1 MSQFTN
7 EDEAMIQSMLR
18 QLLQSVK
25 EKITGAPSVECAEE
39 ILLHLE
45 ETDENFHNYEFVKY
59 LRQYINNTLGSVIE
73 EESEKCTSAQNQSE
87 VSGYDTLVQHVTK
100 KTRESMQLTT
110 EEELKNKL
118 TTIRTDL
125 LSQAQIFPS
134 NGFTFFLLKNLS
146 GYREMMHALKN
157 VMMVVVESLINKFE
171 EDRMCNKE
179 VDSKTKKKCQSDYY
193 TDNCSDSDSSFNH
206 SYTFMSQEQL
216 QLLVEK
222 LDPIQPK
229 EVRQEALQT
238 LCLAPP
244 TDVLNSE
251 CWPNLRKH
259 LTMSLSD
266 PDAIFSEKILRFYA
280 KTFSSSPF
288 NMTREVY
295 TSLAQHL
302 EFYFLSGEYSL
313 GLSSGLDVSNADIN
327 HILKKVRLLNEYQKE
342 APSSWIRY
350 PEKYMEE
357 IVESTLSLLSV
368 KHDPNHPASPDFLS
382 PIYFLAL
389 LDIKAIWF
397 KKWMHAHYS
406 RTVILRLLEK
416 KYKSLINAA
425 VQQCLDYFEFCKTAV
440 SKTSRANDFSQQHSN
455 NEQKCFYTGSE
466 LQYIYFVHSLCLLG
480 RLLIYKQGRNLFPVQ
495 LKTKKDCISLT
506 DLLVLFTQLIYY
518 SPSYSKAALT
528 AHTDNYSPASLV
540 MEILQVF
547 CDQTGCAADCLY
559 TDAVMDALLDPL
571 RSLLNGTEVYI
582 NCLETTLIDVADILA
597 RIAAAEDGLSVLLYG
612 GNKNSAKENSS
623 TAVHVIVQFTKKL
636 LHDDI
641 SLLSGS
647 ELLQVVKGAFIFVCR
662 QMYRTCEGLQML
674 IPYGLHESIGEAWKK
689 ANLLSERVPTPVA
702 GAGSTSSISVD
713 SKNVLLWEETLLDAL
728 VNFSATPKG
737 LFLLHSTGA
746 MSDCVSFMF
755 NSLSKNLQTNE
766 CEEFG
771 NEVIVAQMATTPTA
785 ALALQSSEQISI
797 LGFIKAFVTELWA
810 LLECGKDDVRITQP
824 KSTPVDPID
833 QSCQKFFLYLINLL
847 TYPAVFE
854 LLSKQDIPN
863 KPVYSHREVPTDIIS
878 IIDRIIILNSEAK
891 IHSLFN
897 YEQSHVFGL
906 RLLNVLCCEL
916 NTLLLLEAQYKV
928 SQVLL
933 TAQEE
938 NVTETSEGP
947 GDFIVDSLSVERN
960 HVLVRINLIGGPQE
974 RILPLRGLDKGSD
987 PYPWPMFSSFP
998 LPKCYLAE
1006 VPRKTEF
1013 RQDKDLEK
1021 LLSILKNPG
1030 EQTEWAEICR
1040 RQFCKIM
1047 KARPEIFSGTIL
1059 AELIQKFVL
1068 HLSESRSNCYFSM
1081 GSYEATDAD
1090 VKKESLSSVQ
1100 QLGIE
1105 MTVRYGKYLNLL
1117 KEHAENE
1124 LCFVLMNCEQFLKQQ
1139 QRTVVSSLRCLQG
1152 RYAGYDWFA
1161 SSAFLIMSGDGKKT
1175 LTFLQQFSRLL
1186 VSAFL
1191 WVPRLHMSMH
1201 LPITTVESG
1210 IHPVYFCSAHHIEM
1224 LLKAELPLV
1233 FSAFHMSG
1241 FSPSQICLQWITQ
1254 CFWNYMDWSEICHYI
1269 ATCIFLGPD
1278 YQVYMCISVFR
1289 HLQQD
1294 ILKHTEAQDLQV
1306 FLKEEALH
1314 GFRVTDYLEYM
1325 ESLEVIYR
1333 PVLLKDMRNI
1343 TVQNR

>member
-7 EDEAMIQSMLR
+7 EDEALLQSMLR

-59 LRQYINNTLGSVIE
+59 LRQYINNALGSVIE
-73 EESEKCTSAQNQSE
+73 EESEKCTFTQNQSE

-100 KTRESMQLTT
+100 KTRESKQ
-110 EEELKNKL
+110 
-118 TTIRTDL
+118 
-125 LSQAQIFPS
+125 
-134 NGFTFFLLKNLS
+134 
-146 GYREMMHALKN
+146 YREMMHALKN

-171 EDRMCNKE
+171 EDQMCNKE
-179 VDSKTKKKCQSDYY
+179 MDSKTKKKCQSDYY
-193 TDNCSDSDSSFNH
+193 TDNYSDSDSSFNQ

-222 LDPIQPK
+222 LDPVQPK

-244 TDVLNSE
+244 SDVLNSE

-266 PDAIFSEKILRFYA
+266 PDEIFREKILRFYA

-313 GLSSGLDVSNADIN
+313 RISSGLDVSNADTN

-368 KHDPNHPASPDFLS
+368 KHDPNHPASSDFLS

-389 LDIKAIWF
+389 MDIKAIWF
-397 KKWMHAHYS
+397 KKWTHAHYS

-425 VQQCLDYFEFCKTAV
+425 VQQCLDYFEFCKAAF
-440 SKTSRANDFSQQHSN
+440 SKTSRVNDFSQQHSN
-455 NEQKCFYTGSE
+455 NEQKFFYTGSE

-495 LKTKKDCISLT
+495 LKNKK
-506 DLLVLFTQLIYY
+506 
-518 SPSYSKAALT
+518 
-528 AHTDNYSPASLV
+528 DNYSPGSLV

-547 CDQTGCAADCLY
+547 CDQTGCATDCLY
-559 TDAVMDALLDPL
+559 TDAVMDALLKPL
-571 RSLLNGTEVYI
+571 QSLLNGTEVFI

-612 GNKNSAKENSS
+612 GNKSSAKENSP
-623 TAVHVIVQFTKKL
+623 TAVHIIVQFTKKL

-674 IPYGLHESIGEAWKK
+674 IPYDLHESIGEAWKK
-689 ANLLSERVPTPVA
+689 ASLLSERVPTPVTCA
-702 GAGSTSSISVD
+702 DSTLSISLD
-713 SKNVLLWEETLLDAL
+713 SKNIALWEETLLDAL
-728 VNFSATPKG
+728 LNFSATPKG
-737 LFLLHSTGA
+737 LFLLHNTGT
-746 MSDCVSFMF
+746 MSDCVNFMF
-755 NSLSKNLQTNE
+755 NSLSKKHQTNE
-766 CEEFG
+766 HEEFDNG
-771 NEVIVAQMATTPTA
+771 VIVAQMATTPTA
-785 ALALQSSEQISI
+785 AVALQSS
-797 LGFIKAFVTELWA
+797 GFIKAFVAELWA

-833 QSCQKFFLYLINLL
+833 QSCQKSFLCLINLL

-863 KPVYSHREVPTDIIS
+863 KPMYSHREVPTDIIN

-916 NTLLLLEAQYKV
+916 NTLLLLETQYKV

-938 NVTETSEGP
+938 NVTEASEGP

-974 RILPLRGLDKGSD
+974 RILPLRALDKGSD

-1006 VPRKTEF
+1006 VPRKADF
-1013 RQDKDLEK
+1013 RQDKVLDK
-1021 LLSILKNPG
+1021 LISILQNPG
-1030 EQTEWAEICR
+1030 GQSEWAEICR

-1047 KARPEIFSGTIL
+1047 KTRPDTISGAIL
-1059 AELIQKFVL
+1059 AELIEKFVL
-1068 HLSESRSNCYFSM
+1068 HLSENRSNCYFSM
-1081 GSYEATDAD
+1081 GRYEAIDAD
-1090 VKKESLSSVQ
+1090 VKKENLSSVQ

-1105 MTVRYGKYLNLL
+1105 MTVRYGKHLNLL

-1139 QRTVVSSLRCLQG
+1139 QRAVVSSLRCLQG
-1152 RYAGYDWFA
+1152 CYAGYDWFA
-1161 SSAFLIMSGDGKKT
+1161 SSVFLIMSGDGEKT
-1175 LTFLQQFSRLL
+1175 LTFLQQFSHLL

-1191 WVPRLHMSMH
+1191 WIPRLHMSMH

-1210 IHPVYFCSAHHIEM
+1210 IHPVYFCSAHYIEM

-1241 FSPSQICLQWITQ
+1241 FTPSQICLQWITQ

-1325 ESLEVIYR
+1325 ESLELLYR
-1333 PVLLKDMRNI
+1333 PMLLKDMRNI
-1343 TVQNR
+1343 KVQNT

>member
-7 EDEAMIQSMLR
+7 EDEALLQSMLR

-59 LRQYINNTLGSVIE
+59 LRQYINNALGSVIE
-73 EESEKCTSAQNQSE
+73 EESEKCTFTQNQSE

-100 KTRESMQLTT
+100 KTRESKQ
-110 EEELKNKL
+110 
-118 TTIRTDL
+118 
-125 LSQAQIFPS
+125 
-134 NGFTFFLLKNLS
+134 
-146 GYREMMHALKN
+146 YREMMHALKN

-171 EDRMCNKE
+171 EDQMCNKE
-179 VDSKTKKKCQSDYY
+179 MDSKTKKKCQSDYY
-193 TDNCSDSDSSFNH
+193 TDNYSDSDSSFNQ

-222 LDPIQPK
+222 LDPVQPK

-244 TDVLNSE
+244 SDVLNSE

-266 PDAIFSEKILRFYA
+266 PDEIFR
-280 KTFSSSPF
+280 
-288 NMTREVY
+288 
-295 TSLAQHL
+295 
-302 EFYFLSGEYSL
+302 
-313 GLSSGLDVSNADIN
+313 
-327 HILKKVRLLNEYQKE
+327 VRLLNEYQKE

-368 KHDPNHPASPDFLS
+368 KHDPNHPASSDFLS

-389 LDIKAIWF
+389 MDIKAIWF
-397 KKWMHAHYS
+397 KKWTHAHYS

-425 VQQCLDYFEFCKTAV
+425 VQQCLDYFEFCKAAF
-440 SKTSRANDFSQQHSN
+440 SKTSRVNDFSQQHSN
-455 NEQKCFYTGSE
+455 NEQKFFYTGSE

-495 LKTKKDCISLT
+495 LKNKKDCVSLT

-518 SPSYSKAALT
+518 SPSYSKEALT
-528 AHTDNYSPASLV
+528 AHTDNYSPGSLV

-547 CDQTGCAADCLY
+547 CDQTGCATDCLY
-559 TDAVMDALLDPL
+559 TDAVMDALLKPL
-571 RSLLNGTEVYI
+571 QSLLNGTEVFI

-612 GNKNSAKENSS
+612 GNKSSAKENSP
-623 TAVHVIVQFTKKL
+623 TAVHIIVQFTKKL

-674 IPYGLHESIGEAWKK
+674 IPYDLHESIGEAWKK
-689 ANLLSERVPTPVA
+689 ASLLSERVPTPVTCA
-702 GAGSTSSISVD
+702 DSTLSISLD
-713 SKNVLLWEETLLDAL
+713 SKNIALWEETLLDAL
-728 VNFSATPKG
+728 LNFSATPKG
-737 LFLLHSTGA
+737 LFLLHNTGT
-746 MSDCVSFMF
+746 MSDCVNFMF
-755 NSLSKNLQTNE
+755 NSLSKKHQTNE
-766 CEEFG
+766 HEEFDNG
-771 NEVIVAQMATTPTA
+771 VIVAQMATTPTA
-785 ALALQSSEQISI
+785 AVALQSS
-797 LGFIKAFVTELWA
+797 GFIKAFVAELWA

-833 QSCQKFFLYLINLL
+833 QSCQKSFLCLINLL

-863 KPVYSHREVPTDIIS
+863 KPMYSHREVPTDIIN

-916 NTLLLLEAQYKV
+916 NTLLLLETQYKV

-938 NVTETSEGP
+938 NVTEASEGP

-974 RILPLRGLDKGSD
+974 RILPLRALDKGSD

-1006 VPRKTEF
+1006 VPRKADF
-1013 RQDKDLEK
+1013 RQDKVLDK
-1021 LLSILKNPG
+1021 LISILQNPG
-1030 EQTEWAEICR
+1030 GQSEWAEICR

-1047 KARPEIFSGTIL
+1047 KTRPDTISGAIL
-1059 AELIQKFVL
+1059 AELIEKFVL
-1068 HLSESRSNCYFSM
+1068 HLSENRSNCYFSM
-1081 GSYEATDAD
+1081 GRYEAIDAD
-1090 VKKESLSSVQ
+1090 VKKENLSSVQ

-1105 MTVRYGKYLNLL
+1105 MTVRYGKHLNLL

-1139 QRTVVSSLRCLQG
+1139 QRAVVSSLRCLQG
-1152 RYAGYDWFA
+1152 CYAGYDWFA
-1161 SSAFLIMSGDGKKT
+1161 SSVFLIMSGDGEKT
-1175 LTFLQQFSRLL
+1175 LTFLQQFSHLL

-1191 WVPRLHMSMH
+1191 WIPRLHMSMH

-1210 IHPVYFCSAHHIEM
+1210 IHPVYFCSAHYIEM

-1241 FSPSQICLQWITQ
+1241 FTPSQICLQWITQ

-1325 ESLEVIYR
+1325 ESLELLYR
-1333 PVLLKDMRNI
+1333 PMLLKDMRNI
-1343 TVQNR
+1343 KVQNT

>member
-1 MSQFTN
+1 MSHFTN
-7 EDEAMIQSMLR
+7 EDEALLQSMLR

-25 EKITGAPSVECAEE
+25 EKISGASSAECAEK

-73 EESEKCTSAQNQSE
+73 EESEKCTSAQNRSE
-87 VSGYDTLVQHVTK
+87 VSGYDTLVQHVAK
-100 KTRESMQLTT
+100 KTRESKQ
-110 EEELKNKL
+110 
-118 TTIRTDL
+118 
-125 LSQAQIFPS
+125 
-134 NGFTFFLLKNLS
+134 
-146 GYREMMHALKN
+146 YREMMHALKN

-171 EDRMCNKE
+171 EDQMCYMGL
-179 VDSKTKKKCQSDYY
+179 DSKAKKKHQSDFY
-193 TDNCSDSDSSFNH
+193 TDSYSDSDSSFNQ

-222 LDPIQPK
+222 LDPLQPK
-229 EVRQEALQT
+229 EVRLEALQT

-244 TDVLNSE
+244 SDVLNSE

-259 LTMSLSD
+259 LMMSLSD
-266 PDAIFSEKILRFYA
+266 PHAIFSEKILRFYA

-288 NMTREVY
+288 SMTRKVY

-302 EFYFLSGEYSL
+302 KFYFLSGEYSL
-313 GLSSGLDVSNADIN
+313 RISSGLDVSNTEIN

-350 PEKYMEE
+350 PEKYMEK

-368 KHDPNHPASPDFLS
+368 KHDPNHPVSPDFLS

-389 LDIKAIWF
+389 LDIKAVWF
-397 KKWMHAHYS
+397 KKWTHAHYS
-406 RTVILRLLEK
+406 RTVILSLLEK

-425 VQQCLDYFEFCKTAV
+425 VQQCLDYFEFCKAAV
-440 SKTSRANDFSQQHSN
+440 SKTCRVNDFSQEHSN
-455 NEQKCFYTGSE
+455 NEQKFFYTGSE
-466 LQYIYFVHSLCLLG
+466 LQYAYFVHSLCLLG

-495 LKTKKDCISLT
+495 LKNRKDCISLT
-506 DLLVLFTQLIYY
+506 DVLVLFTQLIYY
-518 SPSYSKAALT
+518 SPRYSKGTLM

-559 TDAVMDALLDPL
+559 TDAVLDALLDPL
-571 RSLLNGTEVYI
+571 QSLLNDTEVYI

-597 RIAAAEDGLSVLLYG
+597 RIAAAEDGLSVLLHG
-612 GNKNSAKENSS
+612 GNKNSVKEDRP
-623 TAVHVIVQFTKKL
+623 TAAQLIAQFTKKL
-636 LHDDI
+636 LQDDI

-647 ELLQVVKGAFIFVCR
+647 ELLQVVKGAYIFVCR

-674 IPYGLHESIGEAWKK
+674 IPYGLHESIGEAWRK
-689 ANLLSERVPTPVA
+689 ASFLSERVPTPVS
-702 GAGSTSSISVD
+702 GADSASSINLD

-728 VNFSATPKG
+728 LNFSATPKG
-737 LFLLHSTGA
+737 LFFLQSTGA

-755 NSLSKNLQTNE
+755 NSLSKKIQTDE

-771 NEVIVAQMATTPTA
+771 NGVLVAQMATAPTA
-785 ALALQSSEQISI
+785 AVALRSS
-797 LGFIKAFVTELWA
+797 GFIKAFITELWA

-833 QSCQKFFLYLINLL
+833 QSCQKSFLYLINLL

-863 KPVYSHREVPTDIIS
+863 KPKYSHREVPTDIIN

-916 NTLLLLEAQYKV
+916 NTLLLLETQYKV

-938 NVTETSEGP
+938 NVTETSERP
-947 GDFIVDSLSVERN
+947 GDFIIDSLSVERN
-960 HVLVRINLIGGPQE
+960 HVLVRISLIGGPQE
-974 RILPLRGLDKGSD
+974 RILPLRILDKGND

-998 LPKCYLAE
+998 LPECYLAE
-1006 VPRKTEF
+1006 VPRKAEF
-1013 RQDKDLEK
+1013 KQDKDLDK
-1021 LLSILKNPG
+1021 LLAILKYPG
-1030 EQTEWAEICR
+1030 EQTEWVEICR

-1047 KARPEIFSGTIL
+1047 KVRPDIISGTIL
-1059 AELIQKFVL
+1059 AELIEKFVL
-1068 HLSESRSNCYFSM
+1068 RLSESQSNCYFSM
-1081 GSYEATDAD
+1081 GSYEGADAD
-1090 VKKESLSSVQ
+1090 VKKGSLSSVQ

-1117 KEHAENE
+1117 NEHAENE
-1124 LCFVLMNCEQFLKQQ
+1124 LCSVLMNCEQFLKQQ
-1139 QRTVVSSLRCLQG
+1139 QRTVVSSLRCLQE

-1161 SSAFLIMSGDGKKT
+1161 SSVFLIMSGDGEKT
-1175 LTFLQQFSRLL
+1175 LTFLQQFSCLL

-1191 WVPRLHMSMH
+1191 WIPRLHLSMH

-1210 IHPVYFCSAHHIEM
+1210 IHPVYFCSAHYIEM

-1241 FSPSQICLQWITQ
+1241 FAPSQICLQWITQ

-1269 ATCIFLGPD
+1269 TTCIFLGPD

-1314 GFRVTDYLEYM
+1314 GFRVSDYLEYM
-1325 ESLEVIYR
+1325 ESLELMYR
-1333 PVLLKDMRNI
+1333 PVLLKDMKNI
-1343 TVQNR
+1343 SVQNT